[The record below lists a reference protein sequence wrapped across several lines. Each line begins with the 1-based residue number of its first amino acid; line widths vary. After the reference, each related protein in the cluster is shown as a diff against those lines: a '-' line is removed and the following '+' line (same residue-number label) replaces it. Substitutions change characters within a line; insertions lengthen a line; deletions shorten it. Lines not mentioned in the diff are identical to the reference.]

1 MIATYANRETRLF
14 INDGDGGF
22 VVQPTPAFE
31 NANEVS
37 KFFIWIDLDNDGQ
50 EELIGSHS
58 FPLEM
63 PKAVGL
69 YRVTTTGKSNVKES
83 LAVFTS

>member
-1 MIATYANRETRLF
+1 MPTRDRLF

-22 VVQPTPAFE
+22 VVQPTPVFD

-50 EELIGSHS
+50 EELVGSHS
-58 FPLEM
+58 FSSEM
-63 PKAVGL
+63 PKVNSDYIGL
-69 YRVTTTGKSNVKES
+69 RQQANQTQRKRWI
-83 LAVFTS
+83 FTS